1 MIVPCR
7 GPAPWLPQALDS
19 VLAEQ
24 PAAVVVVDD
33 GSALPFGLAERHA
46 DVRLVRR
53 PIAGGPAAAR
63 QTGLDELSQD
73 WSARCDADDEWLPGR
88 LAAQEPLTAR
98 ADVIAGSVD
107 VIGADG
113 ESIDEVAPV
122 LGTLDVEAIFARAP
136 IVPSTVLMRRST
148 IEAAGGF
155 TGLHVHRG
163 EDLDLWLRMAANGA
177 RFAAVDRKLARYRRS
192 PGSLSDDVAEV
203 AHDRLLV
210 REAHAELVP
219 RSLAES
225 VRARDLR
232 TLGFGRAH
240 EARWR
245 EARLALAEASSLDP
259 GNRQARAAA
268 LAVRIPGVRRVLA
281 RGADDVG

>member
-1 MIVPCR
+1 M
-7 GPAPWLPQALDS
+7 
-19 VLAEQ
+19 
-24 PAAVVVVDD
+24 
-33 GSALPFGLAERHA
+33 
-46 DVRLVRR
+46 
-53 PIAGGPAAAR
+53 
-63 QTGLDELSQD
+63 
-73 WSARCDADDEWLPGR
+73 
-88 LAAQEPLTAR
+88 
-98 ADVIAGSVD
+98 
-107 VIGADG
+107 
-113 ESIDEVAPV
+113 

-136 IVPSTVLMRRST
+136 IVPSTVLMRRAA
-148 IEAAGGF
+148 IETAGGF

-163 EDLDLWLRMAANGA
+163 EDLDLWLRMIANGA

-232 TLGFGRAH
+232 TLGFGRAR

-245 EARLALAEASSLDP
+245 EARLALAEAASLDP
-259 GNRQARAAA
+259 SNRQARAAA
-268 LAVRIPGVRRVLA
+268 LAVRIPGVRGVLA